1 MVQWSSSAYSF
12 LTAYWAL
19 YNALLPN
26 QWSYAWWTLVLIGLA
41 ALPFYSWAVLLFSI
55 PILILDLIFFF
66 SATSSSY
73 FYYFMIALLYS
84 IPAAFGMA
92 VFGEVVLIPLALV
105 SPITGM
111 IGTIVW
117 VYGDVLGY
125 SVETYIIFIIYTFGY
140 YFAN

>member
-1 MVQWSSSAYSF
+1 MVQWSSTAYSF
-12 LTAYWAL
+12 LTYYWAL
-19 YNALLPN
+19 YNTLWPSI
-26 QWSYAWWTLVLIGLA
+26 WSYAWWTLVLIGLA
-41 ALPFYSWAVLLFSI
+41 ALPFYCWAVLLFSI

-117 VYGDVLGY
+117 IYGDVLGY
-125 SVETYIIFIIYTFGY
+125 TVENYIIFIIYTFGY

>member
-1 MVQWSSSAYSF
+1 MVQWSSTAYSF
-12 LTAYWAL
+12 LTYYWSF
-19 YNALLPN
+19 YNTYLPN

-66 SATSSSY
+66 SATSSSS
-73 FYYFMIALLYS
+73 FYYFMIAFLYS

-117 VYGDVLGY
+117 IYGDVLGY
-125 SVETYIIFIIYTFGY
+125 SVENYIIFIIYTFGY